1 MSADTIAPE
10 AAAAGTTPGE
20 AIAPAARELAGRGR
34 VALVTGGAAG
44 IGRATA
50 AVLAENGW
58 RVVIADLDAE
68 GGSAA
73 AAEIGSDAAAFVA
86 ADVGRAD
93 QAGAAVEAALAR
105 WERLDLVV
113 NNAGVVGR
121 GAPIDRLDEDELERV
136 IAANLKGPFHVCK
149 HAVAAMRSLGGG
161 VILNTTSITAAR
173 GSPDYAPYA
182 ATKAGVVALTRSLA
196 RRVGRFNI
204 RVNCL
209 ELGSVEGTGLMREE
223 RKGLDPEQH
232 RQQQLAKNRNI
243 PLGRSAQPRDV
254 AWLTLF
260 LASPLARHVHGAVLT
275 LDGGE
280 SLGYL

>member
-1 MSADTIAPE
+1 VSA
-10 AAAAGTTPGE
+10 TP
-20 AIAPAARELAGRGR
+20 ELAGQGR

-50 AVLAENGW
+50 GVLVENGW
-58 RVVIADLDAE
+58 RVLIADTDVEA
-68 GGSAA
+68 GAA
-73 AAEIGSDAAAFVA
+73 AAGELGEEAAFVA
-86 ADVGRAD
+86 ADVGDAA
-93 QAGAAVEAALAR
+93 QAGAAVQAALDR
-105 WERLDLVV
+105 WSRLDLVL

-121 GAPIDRLDEDELERV
+121 GAPVDRLDEAELDRV
-136 IAANLKGPFHVCK
+136 IAANLKGPFHICK
-149 HAVAAMRSLGGG
+149 HAVDAMRKRGGG
-161 VILNTTSITAAR
+161 VILNVASITAAR

-223 RKGLDPEQH
+223 WRDLDAETQ
-232 RQQQLAKNRNI
+232 RQQKLSLARNI
-243 PLGRSAQPRDV
+243 PLGRAAQPRDV

-260 LASPLARHVHGAVLT
+260 LASPLARHIHGATVT

>member
-1 MSADTIAPE
+1 M
-10 AAAAGTTPGE
+10 
-20 AIAPAARELAGRGR
+20 
-34 VALVTGGAAG
+34 ALVTGGAAG
-44 IGRATA
+44 IGRATSE
-50 AVLAENGW
+50 VLVENGW
-58 RVVIADLDAE
+58 RVVIADVDVTAGTVAAGELAGSE
-68 GGSAA
+68 GA
-73 AAEIGSDAAAFVA
+73 AAAFVA
-86 ADVGRAD
+86 ADVGDAR
-93 QAGAAVEAALAR
+93 QAAVAVETALER
-105 WERLDLVV
+105 WSRLDLVL

-121 GAPIDRLDEDELERV
+121 GAPIDQLDETELERV

-149 HAVAAMRSLGGG
+149 HAVAAMRPRGGG
-161 VILNTTSITAAR
+161 VILNVASITAAR

-209 ELGSVEGTGLMREE
+209 ELGSVEGTGLMRDE
-223 RKGLDPEQH
+223 RRNLDPDTH
-232 RQQQLAKNRNI
+232 RQQQLALARNI
-243 PLGRSAQPRDV
+243 PLGRAAQPRDV

-260 LASPLARHVHGAVLT
+260 LASPLARHIHGAVLT